1 MNTNSTFCKVAL
13 FDRVSRTSVMGNS
26 LTKAVSLDVTV
37 RVVVYLLSA
46 YLQTENL
53 YDLSGS
59 GAFIYLLPFFLMR
72 SGRYFPRQ
80 VIQSGMVATW
90 AARLGVFLV
99 CRALRDSSDTRY
111 NKIRSNPMRLL
122 VYSLLQGK

>member
-1 MNTNSTFCKVAL
+1 
-13 FDRVSRTSVMGNS
+13 MGNS

-53 YDLSGS
+53 YDISGS
-59 GAFIYLLPFFLMR
+59 GAFIYLLPFSLMR

-80 VIQSGMVATW
+80 VIQSGMVGTW
-90 AARLGVFLV
+90 AARLGIFLV
-99 CRALRDSSDTRY
+99 CRALRDRTDARY
-111 NKIRSNPMRLL
+111 NKIRSSPMKLF
-122 VYSLLQGK
+122 VYSLLQGKSPQ